1 MLIVERYLIIQI
13 FHLLKSIASVET
25 FLWLYFI
32 STHKNVTFIYS
43 FKTFC
48 IDYITPCMFQKFEST
63 KSAFCPLP
71 SPLPSPPQEE
81 AHFWAWTVPTWAKAL
96 LRVALVIVLIVDN
109 AVHLVSFKH
118 APWHSFHGG
127 IQSTASCTPMAAA
140 LGTEGHPVICLS
152 SLSWQ
157 MFRLF
162 LTFCYSIYSE
172 DLRTYIL
179 LHVWVKCRV
188 NGFVTDQWKPGQHF
202 SVQRCTIWLTLQQ
215 STKVTV
221 CAPTPHWPFSSL
233 PRGNQSHHFLMT
245 WKYRNPTPLFSR
257 WLHTCLH
264 TTYWIIYE
272 SITFKQYKLL
282 NFWIVFKCRNS
293 SLKS

>member
-1 MLIVERYLIIQI
+1 MLIVERYLIIQT

-109 AVHLVSFKH
+109 TVHLVSFKH

-188 NGFVTDQWKPGQHF
+188 NGFVTDQWKDKYFYNVESQDNISQHRGVPSDLPYNRARRRPCVPPPRTGL
-202 SVQRCTIWLTLQQ
+202 SVPFPEA
-215 STKVTV
+215 TKVTTFWWHENIGIQLHYFPDGYTHV
-221 CAPTPHWPFSSL
+221 FI
-233 PRGNQSHHFLMT
+233 
-245 WKYRNPTPLFSR
+245 PL
-257 WLHTCLH
+257 T
-264 TTYWIIYE
+264 E
-272 SITFKQYKLL
+272 
-282 NFWIVFKCRNS
+282 
-293 SLKS
+293 